1 MQVFQMLKTCLN
13 DEQRN
18 LSLRVQGELVQLYQQ
33 LFELWQRIGRPK
45 TFVQLTVLNP
55 LMTVS
60 SSER

>member
-33 LFELWQRIGRPK
+33 LLELWQRISRPK